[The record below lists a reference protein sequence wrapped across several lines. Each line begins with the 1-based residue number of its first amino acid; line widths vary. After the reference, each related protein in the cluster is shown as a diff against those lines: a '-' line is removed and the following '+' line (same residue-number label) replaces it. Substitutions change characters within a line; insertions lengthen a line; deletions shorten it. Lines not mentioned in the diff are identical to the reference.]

1 MAAPSYQTY
10 PRIQSTT
17 PNSVILFQE
26 NPLTVPYDTAKI
38 SLSWK
43 AWIFDEMKNSFA
55 DELSSFYFKG
65 YFLLKKLVFNR
76 IKIEFSGNIHCMW
89 YNSLI

>member
-1 MAAPSYQTY
+1 MAAPSYQTF

-43 AWIFDEMKNSFA
+43 A
-55 DELSSFYFKG
+55 
-65 YFLLKKLVFNR
+65 
-76 IKIEFSGNIHCMW
+76 
-89 YNSLI
+89 